1 MDFLKGNLL
10 TGLLVGV
17 GAILLA
23 PVVVPVLR
31 EIIRPAAKALIKG
44 GVVIYEQGRV
54 AVAEAGEMAEDMVA
68 EARSELEEAKAVAGE
83 VQRPARRRRVARKA
97 AA

>member
-1 MDFLKGNLL
+1 
-10 TGLLVGV
+10 
-17 GAILLA
+17 
-23 PVVVPVLR
+23 
-31 EIIRPAAKALIKG
+31 
-44 GVVIYEQGRV
+44 
-54 AVAEAGEMAEDMVA
+54 MAEDMVA